1 MTEDKGYSR
10 ETKERLTNA
19 VEQEINEVGKLV
31 KHLCKSSGTSE
42 VLMRC
47 AREFA
52 GNDMGLQDTHESG
65 HCIQKRT
72 RSFEHYPEHT
82 VINVK
87 RSPGRPSNH
96 HYHLHVCCQY
106 PSGMFI

>member
-52 GNDMGLQDTHESG
+52 GNDMGLQDTHENLKQMLTMVSQMHEQADTVSRSAQG
-65 HCIQKRT
+65 VLNIT
-72 RSFEHYPEHT
+72 RST
-82 VINVK
+82 Q
-87 RSPGRPSNH
+87 SST
-96 HYHLHVCCQY
+96 
-106 PSGMFI
+106 